1 MTPLERA
8 TKALHARFG
17 EPPSTAIV
25 LGSGLGILVDQATD
39 VLAVDNPSLHLPIT
53 QVAGHAGQVV
63 LGHLGGVRTLMLSG
77 RVHVYEGRP
86 MEEVVRAVRA
96 VALWGVERVILTNAA
111 GGVAPGF
118 QPGDVMLVD
127 DHINM
132 MGSNPLMGPAN
143 GLGPRFPDMTLS
155 YDPQLRANA
164 VSAAQRLGQSLHR
177 GVYAAMLGPSYETPA
192 EIRMLA
198 AVGAHA
204 VGMSTVPE
212 VIALRHLGTPVL
224 AFSLISNPAAGLGD
238 APLDHA
244 DVTQAAAE
252 AGAQLGALLAE
263 LVRTWH

>member
-8 TKALHARFG
+8 TKALRGRFG

-25 LGSGLGILVDQATD
+25 LGSGLGILVDQATE
-39 VLAVDNPSLHLPIT
+39 VLAVDNPELHLPVT
-53 QVAGHAGQVV
+53 QVPGHAGQVV
-63 LGHLGGVRTLMLSG
+63 LGHLGGVRTAMLSG

-96 VALWGVERVILTNAA
+96 MALWGVERIILTNAA
-111 GGVAPGF
+111 GGVASGLE
-118 QPGDVMLVD
+118 PGDVMLVD

-132 MGSNPLMGPAN
+132 MGANPLTGPSN
-143 GLGPRFPDMTLS
+143 DLGPRFPDMTQP
-155 YDPQLRANA
+155 YDLQLRANA
-164 VSAAQRLGQSLHR
+164 VDAAQRLGQTLHR

-212 VIALRHLGTPVL
+212 VIALRHLGSPLL
-224 AFSLISNPAAGLGD
+224 AFSLISNAAAGLGEEL
-238 APLDHA
+238 LDHA
-244 DVTQAAAE
+244 EVTQAAKL
-252 AGAQLGALLAE
+252 AGGRLGALLAE
-263 LVRTWH
+263 LVRTWQ